1 MIDGEIIPF
10 IGNNSI
16 QFLGLEIQVPHDTT
30 TTKEALFTNLNRM
43 LHAVDQCPLTCH
55 QKLRLYKAGICP
67 RLSWLLL
74 IEELPITWVERELE
88 ATATRFLKK
97 WAGLAKSANTA
108 LLYLPTRL
116 GGLNFP
122 ALTSLY
128 KRLQVSRQS
137 QLLMSPDGSVR
148 LLAERNLQHELNLT
162 RKSFKPAVTVR
173 DTMVEDPSR
182 SRKTLSA
189 AVKRRIQEKDSNDR
203 LSQLEKLEKQ
213 GQMIASVEENEIEI
227 WANTVQSL
235 PAQQMRFVLNAV
247 VDTLPHN
254 ANLHL
259 WGKKET
265 DACPLCGER
274 QTLIHVLNNC
284 KVALDL
290 RRYNPR
296 HDSVLSILA
305 DTIKEYTS
313 QLIWILTTTYPSTL
327 PQQT

>member
-1 MIDGEIIPF
+1 MIFNTLINTLIDTLQSRIDLGHTIFNSTHQVNLLQYADDTFLLADSPAACQHLLEIVEQWLHWSGMRAKVCKCHSLALQGCTGKLVDPQLMIDGETIPF

-30 TTKEALFTNLNRM
+30 TTKEALFINLNRM
-43 LHAVDQCPLTCH
+43 LHAADQCPLTCH

-97 WAGLAKSANTA
+97 LAGLAKSANSA

-122 ALTSLY
+122 ALTLPY

-148 LLAERNLQHELNLT
+148 LLAERNLQHELNL
-162 RKSFKPAVTVR
+162 R
-173 DTMVEDPSR
+173 DTMVEEPSR

-203 LSQLEKLEKQ
+203 LSQLEKVEKQ

-235 PAQQMRFVLNAV
+235 PAQQM
-247 VDTLPHN
+247 
-254 ANLHL
+254 
-259 WGKKET
+259 
-265 DACPLCGER
+265 
-274 QTLIHVLNNC
+274 
-284 KVALDL
+284 
-290 RRYNPR
+290 
-296 HDSVLSILA
+296 
-305 DTIKEYTS
+305 
-313 QLIWILTTTYPSTL
+313 
-327 PQQT
+327 